1 MARTISEIYDSII
14 IEKQTMSE
22 LNALQPAIDSSQTL
36 LDDLTSSSKVA
47 VWRLWAF
54 IAAVAIH
61 TFEVILDLHTSAI
74 EERATQ
80 VPTGTSIWYHE
91 QSLLFQFGDVL
102 TWNGLQYVYD
112 PITPANRI
120 VSLASVVNQG
130 FQVRIK
136 AAKLVAGLAAP
147 LSVAELSAFQ
157 GYWDAKRFAGSALLI
172 TSTAGD
178 DLKTDYFI
186 KYDALI
192 LAPDGSLLSN
202 PSIFPVEDA
211 IESYIQNLSFD
222 GVLSLM
228 QMTDAIQAVSG
239 VIDVTLNEAQAKFG
253 LLPYTSINKEYL
265 PDAGYLV
272 LDKPSSLFTYSTI
285 SV

>member
-1 MARTISEIYDSII
+1 MARSILTIYDSII
-14 IEKQTMSE
+14 AEKQNMTS
-22 LNALQPAIDSSQTL
+22 LNALQPSIDNSQNL
-36 LDDLTSSSKVA
+36 LSDLTSSSKVA

-54 IAAVAIH
+54 ITAVAINV
-61 TFEVILDLHTSAI
+61 FEVIHDQHVAWI
-74 EERATQ
+74 ENRAKQ
-80 VPTGTSIWYHE
+80 IPTGTTIWYHE

-102 TWNGLQYVYD
+102 TWNGLQFVYD

-120 VSLASVVNQG
+120 VSLASVVDQG
-130 FQVRIK
+130 FQNRIK
-136 AAKLVAGLAAP
+136 AAKLSGGLPVA

-157 GYWDAKRFAGSALLI
+157 GYWNQKRFAGTAMLI
-172 TSTAGD
+172 TSNDGD

-202 PSIFPVEDA
+202 PAIFPVEDA
-211 IESYIQNLSFD
+211 IESYIQDLPFD

-228 QMTDAIQAVSG
+228 KLTDSIQGASG
-239 VIDVTLNEAQAKFG
+239 VLDVTLNAANSKFG
-253 LLPYTSINKEYL
+253 LQPYSLINKEYL

-272 LDKPSSLFTYSTI
+272 LDKTNSIFTYST
-285 SV
+285 VNV